1 MSLYA
6 QLVVAVALLTTMK
19 ADHLLRSK
27 QRHIVIEGG
36 TSPSKLNLRLCNA
49 FTDST
54 PVAVVLKPMAKNAAD
69 VNLTKHQPLNY
80 KSCRDWPISI
90 GRGDTFE
97 FVKQGGQL
105 GAFQVTSVPQWDA
118 TLLLIFRRRGDSA
131 RPTFISHIFSK
142 TTNAQLAVLD
152 MYNGPS
158 KHSVVI
164 QQHKEVAPDKKGHE
178 LSVLA
183 ENLAYD
189 SVVAVAHGNYMFA
202 LTGSDQRTKHSP
214 HARSVAFTQNIP
226 FTVVPGTSYIAMRV
240 GTSDKPEFP
249 EELVVF
255 PSSAAYGIGVL
266 SSTLVGA
273 VLLTLLFD

>member
-1 MSLYA
+1 MSLYT
-6 QLVVAVALLTTMK
+6 QLVVAVALLTTVT

-27 QRHIVIEGG
+27 RHIVIEGG

-54 PVAVVLKPMAKNAAD
+54 PVAVVLKPMAKNAVA
-69 VNLTKHQPLNY
+69 VNLTKQQPLKY
-80 KSCRDWPISI
+80 KSCRDWPVSI

-105 GAFQVTSVPQWDA
+105 GAFQVSSVPQWDA
-118 TLLLIFRRRGDSA
+118 TLLLIFRRKGDSA
-131 RPTFISHIFSK
+131 RPTFVSHIFSK
-142 TTNAQLAVLD
+142 TKNAQLAVLD

-164 QQHKEVAPDKKGHE
+164 QQRKEVAPVKKGHE

-202 LTGSDQRTKHSP
+202 LTGNDQRTKHPP
-214 HARSVAFTQNIP
+214 HARSVP
-226 FTVVPGTSYIAMRV
+226 FTVDPGVSYVAMRV